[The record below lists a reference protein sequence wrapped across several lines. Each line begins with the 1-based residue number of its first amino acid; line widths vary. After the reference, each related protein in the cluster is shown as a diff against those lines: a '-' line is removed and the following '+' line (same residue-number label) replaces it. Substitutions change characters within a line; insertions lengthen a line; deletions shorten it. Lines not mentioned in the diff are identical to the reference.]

1 MRCFGA
7 RRASCPRR
15 KPVVLTVSKVLTGKT
30 SHPGVAAGEVLV
42 LTEPVSFWG
51 GVNHHGEIIDV
62 HHAQHKAKMTNKILV
77 MPSGRGSSS
86 ATAVLAELIRTGDG
100 PLGIV
105 MLQCDTILVIGAL
118 VSAEIY
124 GISMPIVELAQAEY
138 DQLTDGMSVEIA
150 ADSQSQV
157 ATVTL

>member
-1 MRCFGA
+1 MA
-7 RRASCPRR
+7 
-15 KPVVLTVSKVLTGKT
+15 KVLTGKV
-30 SHPGVAAGEVLV
+30 SHPGTAEGEVLL

-51 GVNHHGEIIDV
+51 GVDHHGEIIDV

-100 PLGIV
+100 PLAII

-124 GISMPIVELAQAEY
+124 GISMPIVELDQEQYAQ
-138 DQLTDGMSVEIA
+138 LSDGMRVSMDA
-150 ADSQSQV
+150 YSDSQI
-157 ATVTL
+157 ATVTLKL

>member
-1 MRCFGA
+1 MA
-7 RRASCPRR
+7 KA
-15 KPVVLTVSKVLTGKT
+15 LTGKV
-30 SHPGVAAGEVLV
+30 SHPGTAEGEVLL

-51 GVNHHGEIIDV
+51 GVDHHGEIIDV

-100 PLGIV
+100 PLAII

-124 GISMPIVELAQAEY
+124 GISMPIVELDQEQYAQ
-138 DQLTDGMSVEIA
+138 LSDGMRVSMDA
-150 ADSQSQV
+150 YSDSQI

>member
-1 MRCFGA
+1 MA
-7 RRASCPRR
+7 T
-15 KPVVLTVSKVLTGKT
+15 VLYGKV
-30 SHPGVAAGEVLV
+30 SHPGTAEGEVLL

-51 GVNHHGEIIDV
+51 GVDHHGEIIDV

-100 PLGIV
+100 PLAIV

-124 GISMPIVELAQAEY
+124 DISMPIVELDQEQYAQ
-138 DQLTDGMSVEIA
+138 LSDGMHVTVDAISDHDIA
-150 ADSQSQV
+150 
-157 ATVTL
+157 TITF

>member
-1 MRCFGA
+1 M
-7 RRASCPRR
+7 
-15 KPVVLTVSKVLTGKT
+15 VVVMAKVLTGKV
-30 SHPGVAAGEVLV
+30 SHPGTAEGEVLL

-51 GVNHHGEIIDV
+51 GVDHHGEIIDV

-100 PLGIV
+100 PLAII

-124 GISMPIVELAQAEY
+124 GISMPIVELDQEQYAQ
-138 DQLTDGMSVEIA
+138 LSDGMRVSVDA
-150 ADSQSQV
+150 YSNSQI

>member
-1 MRCFGA
+1 M
-7 RRASCPRR
+7 
-15 KPVVLTVSKVLTGKT
+15 VLIVAKILTGKT
-30 SHPGVAAGEVLV
+30 SHPGAANGEVLV

-138 DQLTDGMSVEIA
+138 DELTDGMNVEIA

>member
-1 MRCFGA
+1 M
-7 RRASCPRR
+7 
-15 KPVVLTVSKVLTGKT
+15 VVIMTKVLTGKI
-30 SHPGVAAGEVLV
+30 SHPGVAEGEVLL

-51 GVNHHGEIIDV
+51 GVDHHGEIIDV

-100 PLGIV
+100 PLAIV

-124 GISMPIVELAQAEY
+124 GISMPIVELDQEQYAQ
-138 DQLTDGMSVEIA
+138 LSDGMRVSVDA
-150 ADSQSQV
+150 YSNSQI

>member
-1 MRCFGA
+1 ME
-7 RRASCPRR
+7 
-15 KPVVLTVSKVLTGKT
+15 KVLTGKV
-30 SHPGVAAGEVLV
+30 SHPGVAEGEVLL

-51 GVNHHGEIIDV
+51 GVDHHGEIIDV
-62 HHAQHKAKMTNKILV
+62 HHAQHKAKMTNKVLV

-100 PLGIV
+100 PLAII

-124 GISMPIVELAQAEY
+124 GISLPIVELEQAEY
-138 DQLTDGMSVEIA
+138 DQLSDGMQVMVDANSDHHIA
-150 ADSQSQV
+150 
-157 ATVTL
+157 TITI

>member
-1 MRCFGA
+1 MA
-7 RRASCPRR
+7 
-15 KPVVLTVSKVLTGKT
+15 KVLTGKV
-30 SHPGVAAGEVLV
+30 SHPGTADGEVLL

-51 GVNHHGEIIDV
+51 GVDHHGEIIDV

-100 PLGIV
+100 PLAII

-124 GISMPIVELAQAEY
+124 GISMPIVELDQEQYAQ
-138 DQLTDGMSVEIA
+138 LSDGMRVSMDA
-150 ADSQSQV
+150 YSDSQI

>member
-1 MRCFGA
+1 MGINM
-7 RRASCPRR
+7 
-15 KPVVLTVSKVLTGKT
+15 TTVLTGKV
-30 SHPGVAAGEVLV
+30 SHPGTAEGEVLL

-51 GVNHHGEIIDV
+51 GVDHHGEIIDV

-100 PLGIV
+100 PLAIV
-105 MLQCDTILVIGAL
+105 MLQCDTILVICAL

-124 GISMPIVELAQAEY
+124 DISMPIVELDQEQYAQ
-138 DQLTDGMSVEIA
+138 LSDGMRVSVDAASDHDIA
-150 ADSQSQV
+150 TISF
-157 ATVTL
+157 

>member
-1 MRCFGA
+1 MA
-7 RRASCPRR
+7 
-15 KPVVLTVSKVLTGKT
+15 KVLTGKV
-30 SHPGVAAGEVLV
+30 SHPGTAEGEVLL

-51 GVNHHGEIIDV
+51 GVDHHGEIIDV

-100 PLGIV
+100 PLAIV

-124 GISMPIVELAQAEY
+124 DISMPIVELDQEQYAQ
-138 DQLTDGMSVEIA
+138 LSDGMHVTVDAISDHDIA
-150 ADSQSQV
+150 
-157 ATVTL
+157 TITF

>member
-1 MRCFGA
+1 M
-7 RRASCPRR
+7 
-15 KPVVLTVSKVLTGKT
+15 SKVLTGKT
-30 SHPGVAAGEVLV
+30 SHPGAAQGEVLV

-51 GVNHHGEIIDV
+51 GVDHHGEIIDV

-124 GISMPIVELAQAEY
+124 GISMPIVELAQVEY
-138 DQLTDGMSVEIA
+138 DQLTDGMNVEIA
-150 ADSQSQV
+150 ADSQTQI
-157 ATVTL
+157 ATVSI

>member
-1 MRCFGA
+1 M
-7 RRASCPRR
+7 
-15 KPVVLTVSKVLTGKT
+15 VLTMSKVLTGKT
-30 SHPGVAAGEVLV
+30 SHPGVAEGEVLV

-124 GISMPIVELAQAEY
+124 GISMPIVELAQAEF
-138 DQLTDGMSVEIA
+138 DQLTDGMNVAIA

>member
-1 MRCFGA
+1 M
-7 RRASCPRR
+7 
-15 KPVVLTVSKVLTGKT
+15 VVIMAKALTGKV
-30 SHPGVAAGEVLV
+30 SHPGTAEGEVLL

-51 GVNHHGEIIDV
+51 GVDHHGEIIDV

-100 PLGIV
+100 PLAII

-124 GISMPIVELAQAEY
+124 GISMPIVELDQEQYAQ
-138 DQLTDGMSVEIA
+138 LSDGMRVSID
-150 ADSQSQV
+150 ADGESQV

>member
-1 MRCFGA
+1 MA
-7 RRASCPRR
+7 
-15 KPVVLTVSKVLTGKT
+15 KVLTGKV
-30 SHPGVAAGEVLV
+30 SHPGTAEGEVLL

-51 GVNHHGEIIDV
+51 GVDHHGEIIDV

-100 PLGIV
+100 PLAII

-124 GISMPIVELAQAEY
+124 GISMPIVELDQNQYAQ
-138 DQLTDGMSVEIA
+138 LSDGMRASVDASSDDEIA
-150 ADSQSQV
+150 TI
-157 ATVTL
+157 TV

>member
-1 MRCFGA
+1 MA
-7 RRASCPRR
+7 
-15 KPVVLTVSKVLTGKT
+15 KVLTGKV
-30 SHPGVAAGEVLV
+30 SHPGTADGEVLL

-51 GVNHHGEIIDV
+51 GVDHHGEIIDV

-100 PLGIV
+100 PLAIV
-105 MLQCDTILVIGAL
+105 MMQCDTILVIGAL

-124 GISMPIVELAQAEY
+124 DISMPIVELDQEQYAQ
-138 DQLTDGMSVEIA
+138 LSDGMHVTVDAISDHDIA
-150 ADSQSQV
+150 
-157 ATVTL
+157 TITF

>member
-1 MRCFGA
+1 M
-7 RRASCPRR
+7 
-15 KPVVLTVSKVLTGKT
+15 TKVLTGKI
-30 SHPGVAAGEVLV
+30 SHPGVAEGEVLL

-51 GVNHHGEIIDV
+51 GVDHHGEIIDV

-100 PLGIV
+100 PLAIV

-124 GISMPIVELAQAEY
+124 GISMPIVELDQEQYAQ
-138 DQLTDGMSVEIA
+138 LSDGMRVSVDA
-150 ADSQSQV
+150 YSDSQI

>member
-1 MRCFGA
+1 MA
-7 RRASCPRR
+7 
-15 KPVVLTVSKVLTGKT
+15 KILTGKT
-30 SHPGVAAGEVLV
+30 SHPGTAQGEVLL

-51 GVNHHGEIIDV
+51 GVDHHGEIIDV

-124 GISMPIVELAQAEY
+124 GISMPIVELQQAEY
-138 DQLTDGMSVEIA
+138 EQLSDGMNVSIV
-150 ADSQSQV
+150 ADTESQV
-157 ATVTL
+157 ATVTI

>member
-1 MRCFGA
+1 MA
-7 RRASCPRR
+7 
-15 KPVVLTVSKVLTGKT
+15 KVLTGKV
-30 SHPGVAAGEVLV
+30 SHPGTADGEVLL

-51 GVNHHGEIIDV
+51 GVDHHGEIIDV

-100 PLGIV
+100 PLAIV

-124 GISMPIVELAQAEY
+124 DISMPIVEVDQEQYAQ
-138 DQLTDGMSVEIA
+138 LSDGMHVTVDAISDHDIA
-150 ADSQSQV
+150 
-157 ATVTL
+157 TITF

>member
-1 MRCFGA
+1 M
-7 RRASCPRR
+7 
-15 KPVVLTVSKVLTGKT
+15 SKILTGKT
-30 SHPGVAAGEVLV
+30 SHPGIAEGEVLV

-138 DQLTDGMSVEIA
+138 DQLTDGMNVAIA

>member
-1 MRCFGA
+1 MA
-7 RRASCPRR
+7 
-15 KPVVLTVSKVLTGKT
+15 KVLKGKV
-30 SHPGVAAGEVLV
+30 SHPGTAEGEVLL

-51 GVNHHGEIIDV
+51 GVDHHGEIIDV
-62 HHAQHKAKMTNKILV
+62 HHAQHKAKMTNKVLV

-100 PLGIV
+100 PLAII

-124 GISMPIVELAQAEY
+124 GISMPIVELDQEQYAQ
-138 DQLTDGMSVEIA
+138 LSDGMRVSVDA
-150 ADSQSQV
+150 YSDSQI

>member
-1 MRCFGA
+1 M
-7 RRASCPRR
+7 
-15 KPVVLTVSKVLTGKT
+15 SKVLTGKT
-30 SHPGVAAGEVLV
+30 SHPGVAEGEVLV

-138 DQLTDGMSVEIA
+138 DQLTDGMNVAIA
-150 ADSQSQV
+150 ADSHSQV

>member
-1 MRCFGA
+1 MA
-7 RRASCPRR
+7 
-15 KPVVLTVSKVLTGKT
+15 KILTGKT
-30 SHPGVAAGEVLV
+30 SHPGTAQGEVLL

-51 GVNHHGEIIDV
+51 GVDHHGEIIDV

-124 GISMPIVELAQAEY
+124 GISMPIVELQQAEY
-138 DQLTDGMSVEIA
+138 DQLSDGMNVSLV
-150 ADSQSQV
+150 ADSESQV
-157 ATVTL
+157 ATITI

>member
-1 MRCFGA
+1 M
-7 RRASCPRR
+7 
-15 KPVVLTVSKVLTGKT
+15 SKVLTGKT
-30 SHPGVAAGEVLV
+30 SHPGVAEGEVLV

-124 GISMPIVELAQAEY
+124 GISMPIVELGQAEY
-138 DQLTDGMSVEIA
+138 DQLTDGMNVAIA

>member
-1 MRCFGA
+1 M
-7 RRASCPRR
+7 
-15 KPVVLTVSKVLTGKT
+15 VLTMSKVLTGKT
-30 SHPGVAAGEVLV
+30 SHPGVAEGEVLV

-138 DQLTDGMSVEIA
+138 DQLTDGMNVAIA
-150 ADSQSQV
+150 ADSHSQV

>member
-1 MRCFGA
+1 
-7 RRASCPRR
+7 
-15 KPVVLTVSKVLTGKT
+15 VVLTMSKILTGKT
-30 SHPGVAAGEVLV
+30 SHPGIAEGEVLV

-100 PLGIV
+100 PLGII

-124 GISMPIVELAQAEY
+124 GISMPIVELGQAEY
-138 DQLTDGMSVEIA
+138 DQLTDGMNVAIT

-157 ATVTL
+157 ATVTF

>member
-1 MRCFGA
+1 MA
-7 RRASCPRR
+7 T
-15 KPVVLTVSKVLTGKT
+15 VLSGKV
-30 SHPGVAAGEVLV
+30 SHPGTADGEVLL

-51 GVNHHGEIIDV
+51 GVDHHGEIIDV

-100 PLGIV
+100 PLAIV

-124 GISMPIVELAQAEY
+124 GISMPIVELDQEQYAQ
-138 DQLTDGMSVEIA
+138 LSDGMHVTVDAIS
-150 ADSQSQV
+150 DHDV
-157 ATVTL
+157 ATITF

>member
-1 MRCFGA
+1 MA
-7 RRASCPRR
+7 T
-15 KPVVLTVSKVLTGKT
+15 VLSGKV
-30 SHPGVAAGEVLV
+30 SHPGTANGEVLL

-51 GVNHHGEIIDV
+51 GVDHHGEIIDV

-100 PLGIV
+100 PLAIV

-124 GISMPIVELAQAEY
+124 DISMPIVELDQEQYAQ
-138 DQLTDGMSVEIA
+138 LSDGMHVTVDAISDHDIA
-150 ADSQSQV
+150 
-157 ATVTL
+157 TITF

>member
-1 MRCFGA
+1 M
-7 RRASCPRR
+7 P
-15 KPVVLTVSKVLTGKT
+15 KILTGKT
-30 SHPGVAAGEVLV
+30 SHPGVAQGEVLL

-51 GVNHHGEIIDV
+51 GVDHHGEIIDV

-124 GISMPIVELAQAEY
+124 GISMPIVELNQAEY
-138 DQLTDGMSVEIA
+138 DQLSDGMNVSVV
-150 ADSQSQV
+150 ADSESQV
-157 ATVTL
+157 ATVTI

>member
-1 MRCFGA
+1 M
-7 RRASCPRR
+7 
-15 KPVVLTVSKVLTGKT
+15 TKVLTGKI
-30 SHPGVAAGEVLV
+30 SHPGVAEGEVLL

-51 GVNHHGEIIDV
+51 GVDHHGEIIDV

-100 PLGIV
+100 PLAII

-124 GISMPIVELAQAEY
+124 GISMPIVELDQEQYAQ
-138 DQLTDGMSVEIA
+138 LSDGMRVSVDANGE
-150 ADSQSQV
+150 SQI

>member
-1 MRCFGA
+1 MV
-7 RRASCPRR
+7 
-15 KPVVLTVSKVLTGKT
+15 KILTGKT
-30 SHPGVAAGEVLV
+30 SHPGTAQGEVLL

-51 GVNHHGEIIDV
+51 GVDHHGEIIDV
-62 HHAQHKAKMTNKILV
+62 HHAQHKAKITNKILV

-124 GISMPIVELAQAEY
+124 GISMPIVELQQAEY
-138 DQLTDGMSVEIA
+138 DQLSDGMNVSLV
-150 ADSQSQV
+150 ADSESQV
-157 ATVTL
+157 ATVTI

>member
-1 MRCFGA
+1 MGVNMA
-7 RRASCPRR
+7 T
-15 KPVVLTVSKVLTGKT
+15 VLSGKV
-30 SHPGVAAGEVLV
+30 SHPGTAEGEVLV

-51 GVNHHGEIIDV
+51 GVDHHGEIIDV

-100 PLGIV
+100 PLAIV

-124 GISMPIVELAQAEY
+124 GISLPIVELEQSEY
-138 DQLTDGMSVEIA
+138 DQLFEGMRVTVDASSHHDIA
-150 ADSQSQV
+150 
-157 ATVTL
+157 TITF

>member
-1 MRCFGA
+1 MGVNMA
-7 RRASCPRR
+7 T
-15 KPVVLTVSKVLTGKT
+15 VLSGKV
-30 SHPGVAAGEVLV
+30 SHPGNAEGEVLL

-51 GVNHHGEIIDV
+51 GVDHHGEIIDV
-62 HHAQHKAKMTNKILV
+62 HHAQHKAKMTNKVLV

-100 PLGIV
+100 PLAIV

-124 GISMPIVELAQAEY
+124 GISLPIVELEQAEY
-138 DQLTDGMSVEIA
+138 DQLSDGMRVTVDAISDHDIA
-150 ADSQSQV
+150 
-157 ATVTL
+157 TITF

>member
-1 MRCFGA
+1 MTT
-7 RRASCPRR
+7 
-15 KPVVLTVSKVLTGKT
+15 VLSGKV
-30 SHPGVAAGEVLV
+30 SHPGNAEGEVLL

-51 GVNHHGEIIDV
+51 GVDHHGEIIDV

-100 PLGIV
+100 PLAIV

-124 GISMPIVELAQAEY
+124 GISMPIVELDQEQYAQ
-138 DQLTDGMSVEIA
+138 LSDGMRVKVDAASDHDIA
-150 ADSQSQV
+150 TISF
-157 ATVTL
+157 